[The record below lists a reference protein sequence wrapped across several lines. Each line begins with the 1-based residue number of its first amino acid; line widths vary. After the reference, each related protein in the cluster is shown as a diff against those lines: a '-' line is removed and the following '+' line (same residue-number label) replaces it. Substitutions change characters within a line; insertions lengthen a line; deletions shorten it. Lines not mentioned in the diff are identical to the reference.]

1 MVAPAREEVAL
12 TVVAIGMRARCDIF
26 LSIFFTS
33 GAMMEATMTNT
44 LAIMLKPIRWGWAVQ
59 LTDGRLLA
67 RFWGP
72 RAYGR
77 ALQYATR
84 STEFAAPA

>member
-1 MVAPAREEVAL
+1 
-12 TVVAIGMRARCDIF
+12 
-26 LSIFFTS
+26 
-33 GAMMEATMTNT
+33 MTNT

-72 RAYGR
+72 RAYAR
-77 ALQYATR
+77 AVQYVARTR
-84 STEFAAPA
+84 DFAAAA

>member
-1 MVAPAREEVAL
+1 MVVE
-12 TVVAIGMRARCDIF
+12 T
-26 LSIFFTS
+26 
-33 GAMMEATMTNT
+33 TMTNT

-72 RAYGR
+72 RAYAR
-77 ALQYATR
+77 ALQYVAR
-84 STEFAAPA
+84 AGDFAAPA